1 MIPLDIWNLY
11 MLVLRDGYE
20 NSNSI
25 MLPAIEEFRAKHGIS
40 REAQISPSQLIVK
53 QNFTHFCTPDIINMG
68 GVVIYLD
75 FYNTKIDKMAK
86 KHQSDWVNTLIF
98 DKEMTIYDQ
107 NGQLTVCEPENRAR
121 QFLNRF
127 YVH

>member
-1 MIPLDIWNLY
+1 MQ
-11 MLVLRDGYE
+11 VLRDGYE

-40 REAQISPSQLIVK
+40 RDAQISPSQLIVK

-75 FYNTKIDKMAK
+75 FYNTQIDKMA
-86 KHQSDWVNTLIF
+86 
-98 DKEMTIYDQ
+98 
-107 NGQLTVCEPENRAR
+107 
-121 QFLNRF
+121 
-127 YVH
+127 